1 MIKNGSSMT
10 EMNSKPMSLQA
21 ISYTRFS
28 SDLQFGGNTLK
39 RQGDKVSQW
48 LMNHPAYTLVH
59 EYADDGVSAFKGDH
73 LKDGGA
79 LMRLI
84 SDAEKGLYKKGTVLL
99 VEALDRLSRQGNRA
113 TQKLV
118 DRILSTGLSM
128 VLLQDNPDKIYTE
141 ADLEDELTTITIAI
155 KAGMAKDE
163 SQKKSVRH
171 LDNWER
177 KRVKAQSGVI
187 MTRMCPAWLKVKDDR
202 SGFEAVDPH
211 WQTVKRVFKLRIE
224 GLSMALIA
232 KELNTDL
239 TPNFKGGSG
248 KWNQSTIQQL
258 LTNPATY
265 GRKVPSKKATEA
277 VKATSEGIDGYY
289 TVNAKAP
296 VTIADY
302 QLVQKM
308 SYGFNAG
315 KKPANQSPNMI
326 NILKGVLVCKHCG
339 ATMIMNSVTP
349 EKLGYY
355 VCSMRRQGRCADSR
369 PIRRDQVDTA
379 IVQGLMYNV
388 DRLLSGSD
396 IQQEELRQMEAER
409 EAINTKRN
417 MLTDLLLDMRIERDV
432 YNQRYDQ
439 LGSQIAM
446 LDHQIA
452 VTKSKLNAD
461 QIGQRVLNL
470 DLSKASERV
479 ELQTIVRSMF
489 HRIAVSGGIGD
500 ARKQKDT
507 GRKVADIE
515 MTAGYTLINYPLDY
529 LLDGANWIEYLHVM
543 GQNSYTFTGE
553 EEGLPLHEQLKVAP
567 EWVES
572 AIDKESDT
580 ESVRTS

>member
-1 MIKNGSSMT
+1 MT
-10 EMNSKPMSLQA
+10 ETNNTIMSLQA
-21 ISYTRFS
+21 ISYVRFS
-28 SDLQFGGNTLK
+28 SDLQVGGNTLK
-39 RQGDKVSQW
+39 RQGDKVTNW
-48 LMNHPAYTLVH
+48 LKDHPAYTLVN
-59 EYADDGVSAFKGDH
+59 EYADDGVSAYKGDH
-73 LKDGGA
+73 LKGTGA
-79 LMRLI
+79 LFKLI

-163 SQKKSVRH
+163 SEKKSLRH

-177 KRVKAQSGVI
+177 KRVKAQSGIV
-187 MTRMCPAWLKVKDDR
+187 MTRMCPAWLSVKPDR
-202 SGFEAVDPH
+202 SGFDAVEPH
-211 WQTVKRVFKLRIE
+211 WQTVKRIFKLRVD
-224 GLSMALIA
+224 GLSMALIS
-232 KELNTDL
+232 KELNSDD

-258 LTNPATY
+258 LTNHATY
-265 GRKVPSKKATEA
+265 GLKVPSKNASEA

-289 TVNAKAP
+289 TVNGKAP
-296 VTIADY
+296 VTVADF

-326 NILKGVLVCKHCG
+326 NIFKGVLVCKHCG

-349 EKLGYY
+349 EKQGYY
-355 VCSMRRQGRCADSR
+355 VCSMRRQGRCPDSR
-369 PIRRDQVDTA
+369 PIRRDMVDTA
-379 IVQGLMYNV
+379 IVQGLIYNV

-396 IQQEELRQMEAER
+396 NQKEELRQMEAER

-432 YNQRYDQ
+432 YNQRFDQ
-439 LGSQIAM
+439 LGAQLAM

-461 QIGQRVLNL
+461 QIGKRVLNL
-470 DLSKASERV
+470 DLNKAPERV
-479 ELQTIVRSMF
+479 ELQTIVRSLL
-489 HRIAVSGGIGD
+489 HRIAVSGGTGD

-507 GRKVADIE
+507 GRKTADIE

-529 LLDGANWIEYLHVM
+529 LIDGANWIEYIHITGETLF
-543 GQNSYTFTGE
+543 TFTGE
-553 EEGLPLHEQLKVAP
+553 EQGLPLHIQMKNAP
-567 EWVES
+567 GWVKE
-572 AIDKESDT
+572 AIDEESET
-580 ESVRTS
+580 TSVRLS

>member
-1 MIKNGSSMT
+1 
-10 EMNSKPMSLQA
+10 MSQNDNKIMPLQA
-21 ISYTRFS
+21 ISYVRFS

-39 RQGDKVSQW
+39 RQGDKVTNW
-48 LMNHPAYTLVH
+48 LKEHPAYTLVNQ
-59 EYADDGVSAFKGDH
+59 YSDDGVSAYKGDH
-73 LKDGGA
+73 LKDSGA
-79 LMRLI
+79 LYRLI

-163 SQKKSVRH
+163 SEKKSIRH

-177 KRVKAQSGVI
+177 KRVKAKSGVV
-187 MTRMCPAWLKVKDDR
+187 MTRMCPAWLSVKPDR
-202 SGFEAVDPH
+202 SGFDAVETH
-211 WQTVKRVFKLRIE
+211 WQTVKRIFKLRIE
-224 GLSMALIA
+224 GLSMAMIA
-232 KELNTDL
+232 KELNSDD

-248 KWNQSTIQQL
+248 KWNQSTVQQL
-258 LTNPATY
+258 LTNPAVY
-265 GRKVPSKKATEA
+265 GLKIPSKQATEA
-277 VKATSEGIDGYY
+277 VKATSEGIEGYY
-289 TVNAKAP
+289 TVNGEKP
-296 VTIADY
+296 VTMADF

-315 KKPANQSPNMI
+315 KKPANKLPNMI
-326 NILKGVLVCKHCG
+326 NIFKGILVCKHCG
-339 ATMIMNSVTP
+339 ATMIMNSVNA
-349 EKLGYY
+349 EKMGYY
-355 VCSMRRQGRCADSR
+355 VCSMRRQGRCEDSR
-369 PIRRDQVDTA
+369 PIRRDMVDSA
-379 IVQGLMYNV
+379 IVQGLIYNV

-396 IQQEELRQMEAER
+396 NQKEELRQMEAER
-409 EAINTKRN
+409 ESINSKRN

-439 LGSQIAM
+439 LGSQLAM

-452 VTKSKLNAD
+452 VAKAKMNSEQVGK
-461 QIGQRVLNL
+461 RVINL
-470 DLSKASERV
+470 DLTKAPERV
-479 ELQTIVRSMF
+479 ELQTIVRSLF
-489 HRIAVSGGIGD
+489 NRISVTGGTGD
-500 ARKQKDT
+500 ARKVKDT

-529 LLDGANWIEYLHVM
+529 LIDGANWIEFMQITDLKE
-543 GQNSYTFTGE
+543 YTFDGTENGQ
-553 EEGLPLHEQLKVAP
+553 PIHVQLKNAP
-567 EWVES
+567 KWV
-572 AIDKESDT
+572 KEVMEEASKT

>member
-1 MIKNGSSMT
+1 MT
-10 EMNSKPMSLQA
+10 ETNNRIMSLQA
-21 ISYTRFS
+21 ISYVRFS
-28 SDLQFGGNTLK
+28 SDLQVGGNTLK
-39 RQGDKVSQW
+39 RQGDKVSNW
-48 LMNHPAYTLVH
+48 LKAHPAYTLVN
-59 EYADDGVSAFKGDH
+59 EYADDGVSAYKGDH
-73 LKDGGA
+73 LKDNGA
-79 LMRLI
+79 LFRLI

-163 SQKKSVRH
+163 SEKKSLRH

-177 KRVKAQSGVI
+177 KRVKAQSGVV
-187 MTRMCPAWLKVKDDR
+187 MTRMCPAWLSVKADR
-202 SGFEAVDPH
+202 SGFEAVEPH
-211 WQTVKRVFKLRIE
+211 WQTVKRIFRHRVD

-232 KELNTDL
+232 KELNSDD

-265 GRKVPSKKATEA
+265 GRQVPSKKATEA

-289 TVNAKAP
+289 TVNGTAP
-296 VTIADY
+296 VTMADF

-326 NILKGVLVCKHCG
+326 NIFKGVLVCKHCG

-349 EKLGYY
+349 EKMGYY
-355 VCSMRRQGRCADSR
+355 VCSMRRQGRCTESR
-369 PIRRDQVDTA
+369 PIRRDLVEIA

-396 IQQEELRQMEAER
+396 NQKEELRQMEAER
-409 EAINTKRN
+409 EAINSKRN

-470 DLSKASERV
+470 DLSKAAERV
-479 ELQTIVRSMF
+479 ELQTIVRDLF
-489 HRIAVSGGIGD
+489 HRISVSGGSGD

-507 GRKVADIE
+507 GPKVADIE
-515 MTAGYTLINYPLDY
+515 MTSGYTLINYPLDY
-529 LLDGANWIEYLHVM
+529 LLDGANWIEYMHIT
-543 GQNSYTFTGE
+543 GKTIYTFTGE
-553 EEGLPLHEQLKVAP
+553 EKGLPLHIQMKNAP
-567 EWVES
+567 EWVKNAVDEVS
-572 AIDKESDT
+572 SEQ
-580 ESVRTS
+580 SVRMT